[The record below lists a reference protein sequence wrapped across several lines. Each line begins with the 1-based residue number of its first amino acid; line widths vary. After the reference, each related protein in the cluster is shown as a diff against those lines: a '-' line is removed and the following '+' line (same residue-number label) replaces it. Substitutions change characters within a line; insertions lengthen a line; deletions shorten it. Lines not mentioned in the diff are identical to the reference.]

1 MKYNYYYI
9 IFFLSFLVIGL
20 SIIASSRREYMSI
33 MDNDPGEQ
41 EQLNPTH
48 IDYLGLKFHAE
59 EAYKEI
65 GEQNNDVS
73 PSLPVAKFAKKYCND
88 ISNLAV
94 SFSGKKHD
102 FCFIGNIHSYLPRR
116 EWVLRF
122 AKSHFSPNS
131 VFVHT
136 NSDETWE
143 SLGDFDK
150 SHEKK
155 GFVAYLVQTR
165 EAQYREVEENEFYF
179 KTMCESKFILCP
191 AGDAPW
197 SFRFYETIMCKSI
210 PIVETVHHT
219 YRTQEEKEFDYAYLL
234 ANDYGKIDEVM
245 NNEILYNEM
254 VSKNTELFRKRHM
267 LP

>member
-1 MKYNYYYI
+1 MKLKYI
-9 IFFLSFLVIGL
+9 ITIIFLCFVVGVL
-20 SIIASSRREYMSI
+20 SLLAASTKEYMKI

-41 EQLNPTH
+41 PQLNPTH

-59 EAYKEI
+59 EAYKEKGLDHSDI
-65 GEQNNDVS
+65 S
-73 PSLPVAKFAKKYCND
+73 PSLPVAKFAHKYCD
-88 ISNLAV
+88 DVSNRAMP
-94 SFSGKKHD
+94 FSNKKRD
-102 FCFIGNIHSYLPRR
+102 FCFIGNIDSYKPRR
-116 EWVLRF
+116 QWVCDF
-122 AKSHFSPNS
+122 AKAHFDSNS

-136 NSDETWE
+136 GSDEKWE
-143 SLGDFDK
+143 SLGEFDR

-197 SFRFYETIMCKSI
+197 SFRFYETLMCKSI

-219 YRTQEEKEFDYAYLL
+219 YRTNEEKEFDYTYLL
-234 ANDYGKIDEVM
+234 ANDYDKISEVM
-245 NNEILYNEM
+245 NNEELYKKM
-254 VSKNTELFRKRHM
+254 VDKNTELFRKHHM
-267 LP
+267 LA

>member
-1 MKYNYYYI
+1 MKFKYILTI
-9 IFFLSFLVIGL
+9 IFLCFIVGVLSLL
-20 SIIASSRREYMSI
+20 AASNKEYMLV

-41 EQLNPTH
+41 PILNPTH

-59 EAYKEI
+59 EAHKEKGLDHSDI
-65 GEQNNDVS
+65 S
-73 PSLPVAKFAKKYCND
+73 PSLPVAKFAHKYCD
-88 ISNLAV
+88 DVSNRAMP
-94 SFSGKKHD
+94 FSNKKRD
-102 FCFIGNIHSYLPRR
+102 FCFIGNIDSYKPRR
-116 EWVLRF
+116 LWVCEF
-122 AKSHFSPNS
+122 AKSHFTSNS

-136 NSDETWE
+136 SSDENWE

-150 SHEKK
+150 SHEKL

-165 EAQYREVEENEFYF
+165 EAQYREIHENEFYF

-219 YRTQEEKEFDYAYLL
+219 YRTQEEKDFDYIYLL
-234 ANDYGKIDEVM
+234 ANDYDKINEVM
-245 NNEILYNEM
+245 NNESLYNEM
-254 VSKNTELFRKRHM
+254 VDKNTELFRKHHM
-267 LP
+267 LS